1 MKVICFSGALRAGSV
16 SKQLVQEAARLLSG
30 QHGVTADYADLK
42 EFPFPVYDSDIEQSI
57 GIPDTILRLAERVRN
72 ANALIIASPEYN
84 GGISSVL
91 KTLVDWLSRAKPSPL
106 AGKFLLLLSAF
117 AQRHE
122 AASPVCGIPACL
134 SRLWACMFFPHMVA
148 VPRAQN
154 AFSADGQ
161 LTDPKSEQKLREVV
175 TLSCGMF
182 PPIIPSHGRQ
192 RWTKACSP
200 CTARR

>member
-30 QHGVTADYADLK
+30 QHGVTADYVDLK

-57 GIPDTILRLAERVRN
+57 GIPDTILRLAERVRD
-72 ANALIIASPEYN
+72 ANALVIASPEYN

-91 KTLVDWLSRAKPSPL
+91 KTLVDWLSRVKPSPL
-106 AGKFLLLLSAF
+106 TGKFLLLLSASPSGTGGVAGLWHTRVPF
-117 AQRHE
+117 E
-122 AASPVCGIPACL
+122 ALGVHV
-134 SRLWACMFFPHMVA
+134 FPHMVA

-154 AFSADGQ
+154 AFSTDGQ

-175 TLSCGMF
+175 GAFVRHVSTHH
-182 PPIIPSHGRQ
+182 PI
-192 RWTKACSP
+192 
-200 CTARR
+200 ARRALGEEGLQSLAWQRN